1 MRYFKTITNLFIF
14 VLLSFPTLF
23 SIAQTPS
30 ASFTT
35 GPNVTFIQGNN
46 NATVA
51 SVSAQISVSGINMS
65 DVAIVQAVFDEDV
78 STWLNDPSLDVN
90 YILMWGGELMTSNG
104 NLNGQIGSTC
114 SSCFPPGTSQ
124 YFVFRI
130 VDTSSGELP
139 FPILTSVMVS
149 SVVPGALAGG
159 NNPPGQTGA
168 GGQNPG
174 SGDVNQENGLDPEG
188 WPQNVLPNNLAV
200 SDLNSFIVGL
210 LNALLKI
217 GIPVLTV
224 FLVYS
229 GLRLVMARGN
239 EKELAD
245 AKKNLLWVII
255 GGAVLLGAWTI
266 VKVLKGTFD
275 QIDLAFI
282 NSLINFIV

>member
-1 MRYFKTITNLFIF
+1 MKYFKSITKLF
-14 VLLSFPTLF
+14 VLALLSFPAAF

-30 ASFTT
+30 ASFIS
-35 GPNVTFIQGNN
+35 GPTITFIQGNSGT
-46 NATVA
+46 TVA
-51 SVSAQISVSGINMS
+51 SAIGQISVSGIDMS
-65 DVAIVQAVFDEDV
+65 DVAIAQGVFNEDV
-78 STWLNDPSLDVN
+78 SLWVNDPALEVN
-90 YILMWGGELMTSNG
+90 SIVMAGSDLISNNG
-104 NLNGQIGSTC
+104 NFDGQIGVGC
-114 SSCFPPGTSQ
+114 SSCFPIGTNH

-130 VDTSSGELP
+130 LNTSSSQPP
-139 FPILTSVMVS
+139 FPILDSVLIPA
-149 SVVPGALAGG
+149 VVPNSFSG
-159 NNPPGQTGA
+159 NNNQPGTTST
-168 GGQNPG
+168 NEVVDETVVN
-174 SGDVNQENGLDPEG
+174 GDINWPE
-188 WPQNVLPNNLAV
+188 NVLENTLEV
-200 SDLNSFIVGL
+200 DDLNNFVVGL

-255 GGAVLLGAWTI
+255 GGTVLFGAWTV

-275 QIDLAFI
+275 EIDLAFI